1 MDYVRVFASRRSVV
15 GTALA
20 ELKIPKVLF
29 DEVCGIV
36 SGVTG
41 NPAILSY
48 ASKLTGTDKPDV
60 GYAMIFPG
68 ATILKILFAQI
79 APAIWGG

>member
-1 MDYVRVFASRRSVV
+1 MPLDQGPIDTTSPRVIQV
-15 GTALA
+15 
-20 ELKIPKVLF
+20 

-48 ASKLTGTDKPDV
+48 ASKLAGTDKPDV

-68 ATILKILFAQI
+68 ATIMKILFVQI
-79 APAIWGG
+79 AAAIWGG